1 VVFVFLNLN
10 CGVCF
15 LELVLELELRSGIM
29 SIIVGLKLLVAFGG
43 SNEMAISQVPVVT
56 TQAGS

>member
-1 VVFVFLNLN
+1 MVFVFLNLN